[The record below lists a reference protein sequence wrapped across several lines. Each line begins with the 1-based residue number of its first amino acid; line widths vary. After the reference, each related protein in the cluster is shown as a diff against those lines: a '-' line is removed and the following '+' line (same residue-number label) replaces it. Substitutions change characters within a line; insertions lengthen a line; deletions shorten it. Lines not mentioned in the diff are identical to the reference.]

1 MMRKIL
7 FILAAAFFFSSC
19 EKNVYDKT
27 IAMYEDAAEKIQ
39 SADDKVALRQIERE
53 LNAEYSRLLRECSAE
68 FAELEQKVADGDS
81 KAVLQF
87 EKLREAKRHYWE
99 SKRIRKKEMY
109 KK

>member
-27 IAMYEDAAEKIQ
+27 HEMYEDAAEKIQ
-39 SADDKVALRQIERE
+39 SVNSKEEFRQIERE

-68 FAELEQKVADGDS
+68 FAELEQKVAAGDR
-81 KAVLQF
+81 KTMQQF
-87 EKLREAKRHYWE
+87 EKVKEAKRLYWE
-99 SKRIRKKEMY
+99 SKRIRKKEMG
-109 KK
+109 K